1 MNNDKILLQE
11 KADALRRDL
20 SELDA
25 QISKMKTEPE
35 SVKPR
40 IESYTQRHTNI
51 TMSPKSLALV
61 FDTPEQAEKAKAILE
76 KMEFGEPPFSVG
88 DGYEGTF
95 EGGVWRGETWDGFPV
110 DYARWH
116 MGQARKP

>member
-1 MNNDKILLQE
+1 MANDKTELMK

-40 IESYTQRHTNI
+40 IWSYAEDYQTVHMGR
-51 TMSPKSLALV
+51 KSLALV
-61 FDTPEQAEKAKAILE
+61 FATPEQAEKAKAILE

-95 EGGVWRGETWDGFPV
+95 EGGVWRGDTWDGFPV
-110 DYARWH
+110 DYATWH

>member
-25 QISKMKTEPE
+25 QISKMPSQPE
-35 SVKPR
+35 SVKPTVYGPYER
-40 IESYTQRHTNI
+40 NTDLRNA
-51 TMSPKSLALV
+51 SPALV
-61 FDTPEQAEKAKAILE
+61 LYFGTTEQAEKAKAILE